1 IDINGVMTEGAQL
14 RFAVDGQPGITD
26 VCWLVINQRLVQ
38 LFFMRPEKNAT
49 KAAISCNKDL
59 EAILSANLNRLIE
72 GFDTFDFIELN
83 RINVIFHM

>member
-1 IDINGVMTEGAQL
+1 MESFIVRREPRKLLLISTGN
-14 RFAVDGQPGITD
+14 IS
-26 VCWLVINQRLVQ
+26 N
-38 LFFMRPEKNAT
+38 KN
-49 KAAISCNKDL
+49 L

>member
-1 IDINGVMTEGAQL
+1 M
-14 RFAVDGQPGITD
+14 
-26 VCWLVINQRLVQ
+26 LVTKDADFVESFIVRREPRKLLLISTGNISN
-38 LFFMRPEKNAT
+38 KN
-49 KAAISCNKDL
+49 L

>member
-1 IDINGVMTEGAQL
+1 VESFIVRREPRKLLLISTGN
-14 RFAVDGQPGITD
+14 IS
-26 VCWLVINQRLVQ
+26 N
-38 LFFMRPEKNAT
+38 KN
-49 KAAISCNKDL
+49 L